1 MMKKRSRKRFAAIS
15 LACIILLIGCA
26 CCFFGQNSPHPDLL
40 PEGSEGETLL
50 FNISY
55 GENFVFP
62 EEQSM
67 QIYKNRI
74 DRKDS
79 LRRVALFLNLDVSNF
94 IFREESA
101 VTMFDS
107 YKVPGGICEIEK
119 STGYWRYVSDEA
131 DEIQAKK
138 ESEFISDEEIIHN
151 VKFFLSERGIFE
163 KDEYTVD
170 IVETMQ
176 GNGDAGVLVLEK
188 NAYIYPLIDCRE
200 VLGVYRLILSFDS
213 KGEIIGISSYYNP
226 AEEYKSVELKS
237 EQDAKNSLKEG
248 NFSSSAT
255 EPLFD
260 VKLEEVLLAY
270 YSDAEP
276 NREGFFLFPVYVFH
290 GTGRPAGG
298 GERINF
304 NVIVDGVKN

>member
-62 EEQSM
+62 EELSM

-188 NAYIYPLIDCRE
+188 NAYIYPLIDGRE

-260 VKLEEVLLAY
+260 VKLAA
-270 YSDAEP
+270 SICP
-276 NREGFFLFPVYVFH
+276 SR
-290 GTGRPAGG
+290 RS
-298 GERINF
+298 
-304 NVIVDGVKN
+304 VIS